1 MCFFPGVAIP
11 PEGKELKN
19 PASFAN
25 SFSSNMDAD
34 YNSLSDTLLTPSKG
48 SIYGMVTW
56 SSVIG
61 GSNRGL
67 PLLQK
72 ETEESEDDN
81 QDNQQS
87 SIADLDC
94 DQGSQITESQQN
106 VDQDQTQSTDND
118 NTTKASSDLSQAT
131 VIPQDGSRNI
141 HKTFSGALEVY
152 GVVGM
157 SVVVQSSPHIQR
169 RHPPN
174 VSSQES
180 STVWLLLYYVYR
192 CCPVKFYFMTLT
204 YTYY

>member
-1 MCFFPGVAIP
+1 MLSGVAIP
-11 PEGKELKN
+11 PEGKELED

-25 SFSSNMDAD
+25 NGIRNMDAD
-34 YNSLSDTLLTPSKG
+34 YNSQLSDSLLTPSKG

-67 PLLQK
+67 PVLQE
-72 ETEESEDDN
+72 ETEQSEDDN
-81 QDNQQS
+81 QDKQLS

-106 VDQDQTQSTDND
+106 VDQDQTQSTDNE
-118 NTTKASSDLSQAT
+118 NTTKASSDLSRAT
-131 VIPQDGSRNI
+131 VIPQDNSRNI
-141 HKTFSGALEVY
+141 QRTFSGALKVY
-152 GVVGM
+152 GAVGK

-169 RHPPN
+169 RHHPN

-180 STVWLLLYYVYR
+180 STV
-192 CCPVKFYFMTLT
+192 
-204 YTYY
+204 